1 MPNRRCD
8 EDCEEKVL
16 KSALGRRERCNVTLG
31 NAPKGTHG
39 MTAFQ
44 NFIDITD
51 TQRREQQ

>member
-16 KSALGRRERCNVTLG
+16 KSSLGRRERCNVTLG